1 LRATPALCWDNE
13 VVLDGR
19 AMSWSDLSD
28 GALEF
33 EEPLVLGV
41 RDTREAWSAFARGV
55 AGRTDFALIEPER
68 LTPPYVI
75 ELTRAGRWVRRD
87 DEVTVP
93 TVPSAVVPGRITVL
107 TSGTT
112 GPPKLVEHTL
122 ASLATLAGTDLP
134 PRRWL
139 CPYSAGTYAWYQLAV
154 LGLTVPNQTI
164 VPTGVEEPDVW
175 VELAA
180 SARVDAV
187 SATPTFWRRTLLH
200 VDTATLR
207 SLDLA
212 QVTLGGERVD
222 QVLLDRLREA
232 LPTARI
238 THIYASTE
246 AGACF
251 AVHDGRAGFPAEW
264 LERPL
269 GNGVRLRV
277 EDDRLWV
284 SSPFAATAGAWID
297 TGDVARRCEDRIEI
311 VARADESFVNVG
323 GTKVDARAVEAVL
336 SEHPAVLWCQVR
348 GADSPFTGQVVVAR
362 VVADPAMSLDEAELR
377 RFAGDRL
384 PEAARPRIIEF
395 VSDVPMTAA
404 GKSVI

>member
-1 LRATPALCWDNE
+1 MDLCWDNE

-19 AMSWSDLSD
+19 TAHWSDLSGSLD
-28 GALEF
+28 AD
-33 EEPLVLGV
+33 EPVVIGV
-41 RDTREAWSAFARGV
+41 GSVHEAWSAFARGV
-55 AGRTDFALIEPER
+55 ASRSDFALVAGEQ
-68 LTPPYVI
+68 LTPDYVRQ
-75 ELTRAGRWVRRD
+75 LTRAGRWVVRTGQA
-87 DEVTVP
+87 VAP
-93 TVPSAVVPGRITVL
+93 THPSEVVPGRITVL

-122 ASLATLAGTDLP
+122 ASLATLAGADLP

-164 VPTGVEEPDVW
+164 VPADVDEPGEW

-180 SARVDAV
+180 AARLDAV

-200 VDTATLR
+200 VDSTALR
-207 SLDLA
+207 RLQLR
-212 QVTLGGERVD
+212 QVTLGGERAD
-222 QVLLDRLREA
+222 QGLLDRLRDC

-251 AVHDGRAGFPAEW
+251 AVHDGLAGFPADW
-264 LERPL
+264 LGRPL
-269 GNGVRLRV
+269 ANGVRLRI
-277 EDDRLWV
+277 EDGRLWV
-284 SSPFAATAGAWID
+284 SSPFSAASDEWLD
-297 TGDVARRCEDRIEI
+297 TGDAVQRREDRVEI
-311 VARADESFVNVG
+311 VARADDAFINVG

-348 GADSPFTGQVVVAR
+348 GHDSAFTGQIVVAK
-362 VVADPAMSLDEAELR
+362 VLSDPRTPVGEAELR
-377 RFAGDRL
+377 QFAAVRL
-384 PEAARPRIIEF
+384 PESARPRIIEF
-395 VSDVPMTAA
+395 VADVPVTQA
-404 GKSVI
+404 GKSVV

>member
-1 LRATPALCWDNE
+1 
-13 VVLDGR
+13 V
-19 AMSWSDLSD
+19 SWSTLAE
-28 GALEF
+28 GALEPA
-33 EEPLVLGV
+33 EPLVLAV
-41 RDTREAWSAFARGV
+41 QDPYDAWAAFARGV
-55 AGRTDFALIEPER
+55 ARAADFALIEAER
-68 LTPPYVI
+68 LTEQYVT
-75 ELTRAGRWVRRD
+75 EVTRAGRWVRRH
-87 DEVTVP
+87 DELIAP
-93 TVPSAVVPGRITVL
+93 TAPTEAVPGRITVL

-134 PRRWL
+134 VRRWL
-139 CPYSAGTYAWYQLAV
+139 CPYSPGTYAWYQLAV

-164 VPTGVEEPDVW
+164 VPTRVDAADAW

-180 SARVDAV
+180 AARVDAV
-187 SATPTFWRRTLLH
+187 SATPTFWRRTLLQ
-200 VDTATLR
+200 VDHAVLR
-207 SLDLA
+207 GLRLS

-222 QVLLDRLREA
+222 QTLLDRLREC

-277 EDDRLWV
+277 EGDRLWV
-284 SSPFAATAGAWID
+284 SSPFAAGRDEWLD
-297 TGDVARRCEDRIEI
+297 TGDVVRRRDDRIEI
-311 VARADESFVNVG
+311 VARADVAFVNVG

-348 GADSPFTGQVVVAR
+348 GMDSPLTGQVVVAK
-362 VVADPAMSLDEAELR
+362 VLADSESSLDEAELR
-377 RFAGDRL
+377 RFAADRL
-384 PEAARPRIIEF
+384 AEAACPRIIEF
-395 VSDVPMTAA
+395 VTDVPMTTA
-404 GKSVI
+404 GKSVV